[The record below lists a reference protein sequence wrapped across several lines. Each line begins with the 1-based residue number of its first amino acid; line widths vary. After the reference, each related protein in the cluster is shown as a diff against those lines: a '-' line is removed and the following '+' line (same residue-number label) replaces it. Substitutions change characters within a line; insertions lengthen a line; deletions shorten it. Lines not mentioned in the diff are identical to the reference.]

1 MEYIAFAIVLVRR
14 VHFTV
19 NNKKNTQNRFWLRR
33 EKGEILAHSLDL
45 KSCGWIY
52 EALLN

>member
-19 NNKKNTQNRFWLRR
+19 NNKKKHKTDFDWR
-33 EKGEILAHSLDL
+33 EKGEILAQSLDL

>member
-1 MEYIAFAIVLVRR
+1 MAFCIVLVRR

-19 NNKKNTQNRFWLRR
+19 NNKKNTQTDFDWR

-45 KSCGWIY
+45 KSCG
-52 EALLN
+52 